1 MRDFIS
7 KLIFIITDLLMIVL
21 SISFASHFRNQLDDI
36 LSKTH
41 NIHLSTYTEFYPIY
55 IIPIL
60 LFTYEGI
67 YTYRYDFWHESRLIL
82 KGIFFSSLIIF
93 AYLGVTKLI
102 GEYSRIVIGFT
113 LLFMSIFIPI
123 SKNILKKLL
132 FKLKIW
138 QKSATIY
145 GDDEFLIDEIY
156 GNSYLGY
163 VKATDCKE
171 PCSVFINSSN
181 IDVKRLKSIIASQIK
196 ERSEVIFVPLIDEY
210 NLTHSHIYELSNTRT
225 NLIVFQNRLRSGYR
239 LFFKRVTDMI
249 LSISI
254 FPFLVVPMLYISY
267 RIREEEPNE
276 SVFFTQ
282 ERVGESKEVFICY
295 KFRTMYKDGDRIL
308 ESYLKDNPDEVEYY
322 KRFHKYKNDPRITK
336 IGSLLR
342 RTSLDELPQIFNVFK
357 QEMSFIGPR
366 PYMLNEE
373 SAIKEGFDMIVSV
386 KPGITGLWQVSGRS
400 DVDFDSRVKL
410 DIWYIQNWNLWMDFM
425 IFIKTIRTVMFS
437 KWAR

>member
-1 MRDFIS
+1 MRDIAS
-7 KLIFIITDLLMIVL
+7 KIIFIITDMLMIVL
-21 SISFASHFRNQLDDI
+21 SISFASHFRNQLDDF

-41 NIHLSTYTEFYPIY
+41 DIHLSTYTEFYPIY
-55 IIPIL
+55 IIPIM
-60 LFTYEGI
+60 LFAYEGI

-82 KGIFFSSLIIF
+82 KGIFFSGLIIF

-102 GEYSRIVIGFT
+102 GEYSRVVIGFT
-113 LLFMSIFIPI
+113 LFFMAIFIPI
-123 SKNILKKLL
+123 SKNITKKLL
-132 FKLKIW
+132 FKLKLW

-145 GDDEFLIDEIY
+145 GDDKFLIDEIY
-156 GNSYLGY
+156 GNPYLGY
-163 VKATDCKE
+163 IKAKDCEE
-171 PCSVFINSSN
+171 PCTVFINSKN
-181 IDVKRLKSIIASQIK
+181 TDVGSLKSIIASEIK
-196 ERSEVIFVPLIDEY
+196 LRSEIIFVPLIDEY

-254 FPFLVVPMLYISY
+254 FPFLLIPMLYIGY
-267 RIREEEPNE
+267 RIRKEEPNE
-276 SVFFTQ
+276 TVFFTQ
-282 ERVGESKEVFICY
+282 ERVGESKSIFICY
-295 KFRTMYKDGDRIL
+295 KFRTMYKNGDEIL
-308 ESYLKDNPDEVEYY
+308 ANYLKDNPNEIEYY
-322 KRFHKYKNDPRITK
+322 KRFHKYQNDPRVTK

-373 SAIKEGFDMIVSV
+373 SAIKDGFDMIVSV

-410 DIWYIQNWNLWMDFM
+410 DMWYIQNWNLWMDFM
-425 IFIKTIRTVMFS
+425 IFIKTIKTVLFS
-437 KWAR
+437 EGAR